1 MLMIGQARLRCACFV
16 LCAVLPASLCCVA
29 QRGGAPV
36 GNLQMYVGQYRES
49 AEPDTIYSISRA
61 GDALFLE
68 APRLTRT
75 LLVPVGAH
83 ELSAARLGARFTMLL
98 DANGRVTGWHRV
110 QDTTSG
116 DAVKISDTPVP
127 NNFRSYTRSETMIP
141 MRDGVRLH
149 AVILRPEGAAGSLPI
164 LLERTPYGVDASS
177 SDTVNEKTPELAQ
190 SGYIFVFEDIRG
202 RYGSEGTFVM
212 MRPVVHVPGER
223 HDPAKSAGGS
233 SGIDESTDAYDTVD
247 WLVKNLPENNGR
259 VGVMG
264 ISYPGFLAAM
274 AGVDPHAAVKAVSP
288 QAPMTDVWR
297 GDDFFHNG
305 AFRQSYGYD
314 YVMGMESGKTD
325 AFGKMKEDAY
335 DYFLK
340 AGDFAN
346 AAKKG
351 KIDELPTAR
360 AFVEH
365 PAYDAFWQGMAVT
378 PWLTRVTVPTFLV
391 GGWWDEEDMWG
402 TQAEYAAM
410 AAHDPEHTV
419 QMMLGPWLHG
429 QWAQRTMRHLDALDF
444 GQATTERFRA
454 EEAAFFA
461 EHLKSGAAG
470 ARYAAVESFQTGSNT
485 WRGYSAWPP
494 NQAKTRDMYLEANAA
509 LSFERPKVTNQ
520 EQSASYIS
528 DPTQP
533 VPYRH
538 RPIQETYAPGSHW
551 YAWLAEDQRSMTQ
564 RKDVAAWEMPALDHD
579 LTVTGD
585 VKADI
590 FAATTGSDA
599 DWVVKLIDVYP
610 DDAGEGMGGYQL
622 MVAEEIFRGRYRESF
637 TQPHPIIPGAVEEY
651 AWSLHGVDH
660 VFLKGHRLMVTVQS
674 SWFPLYDRNP
684 QTFVPNI
691 MTAPGSAYRAATET
705 IYESAQHPS
714 HIELPVVEN
723 R

>member
-1 MLMIGQARLRCACFV
+1 
-16 LCAVLPASLCCVA
+16 
-29 QRGGAPV
+29 
-36 GNLQMYVGQYRES
+36 
-49 AEPDTIYSISRA
+49 
-61 GDALFLE
+61 
-68 APRLTRT
+68 
-75 LLVPVGAH
+75 
-83 ELSAARLGARFTMLL
+83 
-98 DANGRVTGWHRV
+98 
-110 QDTTSG
+110 
-116 DAVKISDTPVP
+116 
-127 NNFRSYTRSETMIP
+127 
-141 MRDGVRLH
+141 
-149 AVILRPEGAAGSLPI
+149 
-164 LLERTPYGVDASS
+164 
-177 SDTVNEKTPELAQ
+177 
-190 SGYIFVFEDIRG
+190 
-202 RYGSEGTFVM
+202 
-212 MRPVVHVPGER
+212 
-223 HDPAKSAGGS
+223 
-233 SGIDESTDAYDTVD
+233 DAYDTVE
-247 WLVKNLPENNGR
+247 WLVKHVTGNNGR
-259 VGVMG
+259 VGVHG

-274 AGVDPHAAVKAVSP
+274 AGIDPHAAVKAVSP
-288 QAPMTDVWR
+288 QAPMTDVWM

-314 YVMGMESGKTD
+314 YTMGMESSKTD
-325 AFGKMKEDAY
+325 AFGKMEEDAY

-340 AGDFAN
+340 AGNFAN

-351 KIDELPTAR
+351 RIDGLPTAR

-365 PAYDAFWQGMAVT
+365 PAYDAFWQAMAVT

-402 TQAEYAAM
+402 PQAEYAAM
-410 AAHDPEHTV
+410 AAHDPEHKV

-444 GQATTERFRA
+444 GQATTEEFRA
-454 EEAAFFA
+454 EEAAFFD
-461 EHLKSGAAG
+461 EHLKSSAAG

-494 NQAKTRDMYLEANAA
+494 KQAKMRDMYLEANAA
-509 LSFERPKVTNQ
+509 LSFERPKVTDR
-520 EQSASYIS
+520 EQSASYLS
-528 DPTQP
+528 DPAHP

-551 YAWLAEDQRSMTQ
+551 YAWLAEDQRFVTG
-564 RKDVAAWEMPALDHD
+564 RKDVAAWETPVLDHD

-585 VKADI
+585 VKADLY
-590 FAATTGSDA
+590 ASTTGSDA

-610 DDAGEGMGGYQL
+610 GDAGEGMGGYQL

-637 TQPHPIIPGAVEEY
+637 TQPHAIVPGAVNEY

-691 MTAPGSAYRAATET
+691 MAAPASAYKKATES

-714 HIELPVVEN
+714 HVELPVVEN

>member
-1 MLMIGQARLRCACFV
+1 MLMTRSVGVRCAWLV
-16 LCAVLPASLCCVA
+16 LCAALLASLGCVA

-36 GNLQMYVGQYRES
+36 GDLQRYVGQYRES
-49 AEPDTIYSISRA
+49 TEPDTVYSISCV

-68 APRLTRT
+68 GPRLARVP
-75 LLVPVGAH
+75 LVPVGAH
-83 ELSAARLGARFTMLL
+83 ELSAESMGARFTMLV
-98 DANGRVTGWHRV
+98 DTNGAVTGWHRV
-110 QDTTSG
+110 QDASSG

-127 NNFRSYTRSETMIP
+127 NNFKSYVRSEAMIP

-149 AVILRPEGAAGSLPI
+149 AVILRPEGAKDTLPI

-177 SDTVNEKTPELAQ
+177 SDDVNAHTPELAQ

-212 MRPVVHVPGER
+212 MRPVVHVLGNR
-223 HDPAKSAGGS
+223 SDPSKV
-233 SGIDESTDAYDTVD
+233 DESTDAYDTVD
-247 WLVKNLPENNGR
+247 WLVKNLPMNNGR
-259 VGVMG
+259 AGVMG

-274 AGVDPHAAVKAVSP
+274 AGIDPHAAVKAVSP
-288 QAPMTDVWR
+288 QAPMTDVWV

-314 YVMGMESGKTD
+314 YVMGMESSKTD
-325 AFGKMKEDAY
+325 AFGKMKEDTY

-340 AGDFAN
+340 AGSFAN

-351 KIDELPTAR
+351 KIEGLPTAR

-365 PAYDAFWQGMAVT
+365 PSYDAFWQAMAVK
-378 PWLTRVTVPTFLV
+378 PWLTKVTVPTFLV

-410 AAHDPEHTV
+410 AAHDPEHKV

-444 GQATTERFRA
+444 GQATTEEFRA
-454 EEAAFFA
+454 EEAAFFD

-470 ARYAAVESFQTGSNT
+470 VRYAAVESFQTGSNT

-494 NQAKTRDMYLEANAA
+494 KQAKMRDVYLEANAA
-509 LSFERPKVTNQ
+509 LSFERPRVTDR
-520 EQSASYIS
+520 EPGASYIS
-528 DPTQP
+528 DPTHP

-551 YAWLAEDQRSMTQ
+551 YAWLAEDQRFVTG
-564 RKDVAAWEMPALDHD
+564 RKDVAAWEMPVLDRD

-585 VKADI
+585 VRADI

-610 DDAGEGMGGYQL
+610 DDAGGGMGGYQL

-637 TQPHPIIPGAVEEY
+637 TQSHAIVPGAVNEY

-691 MTAPGSAYRAATET
+691 MTAPASAYRAATET

-714 HIELPVVEN
+714 HVELPVVEN